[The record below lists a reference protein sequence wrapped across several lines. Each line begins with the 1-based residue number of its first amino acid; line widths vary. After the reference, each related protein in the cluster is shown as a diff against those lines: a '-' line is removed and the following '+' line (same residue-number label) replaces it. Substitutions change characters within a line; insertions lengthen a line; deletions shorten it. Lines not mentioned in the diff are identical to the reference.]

1 MGLFDLLSD
10 IFSDKLGDWME
21 TASDAELRDAYD
33 KDRTTEYKETGV
45 KTPKMNRIEKEM
57 SKRYM
62 EEYNKNH
69 TDSENTQH
77 ERWTDKNRWE

>member
-45 KTPKMNRIEKEM
+45 KTLK
-57 SKRYM
+57 
-62 EEYNKNH
+62 
-69 TDSENTQH
+69 
-77 ERWTDKNRWE
+77 